1 MHHDYSG
8 IASWAKGEWKT
19 KQEGTINYK
28 NYMDSLKDKIVVK
41 FIKVKS
47 HSGDLYNDMA
57 DELAKKAL
65 DIIE

>member
-1 MHHDYSG
+1 M
-8 IASWAKGEWKT
+8 KT
-19 KQEGTINYK
+19 KQKGTINYK